1 MDSAKYI
8 ETVSKYTSKVD
19 TELVEAIVK
28 RLAPILGSADSSL
41 VSCSDDSELETVKK
55 NFLSAKLGVEGEE
68 ADAAV
73 AEVCEKMSDATR
85 KCRVTFYYLLIEK
98 FDAKDKYMG

>member
-8 ETVSKYTSKVD
+8 ETVSKYTSNVD

-28 RLAPILGSADSSL
+28 RLAPILGDADSSL
-41 VSCSDDSELETVKK
+41 VSCSDDTELDTVKK

-73 AEVCEKMSDATR
+73 KEVCEKMKEAHN
-85 KCRVTFYYLLIEK
+85 KCRVTFYYLLVEK
-98 FDAKDKYMG
+98 FDAKEKYVG